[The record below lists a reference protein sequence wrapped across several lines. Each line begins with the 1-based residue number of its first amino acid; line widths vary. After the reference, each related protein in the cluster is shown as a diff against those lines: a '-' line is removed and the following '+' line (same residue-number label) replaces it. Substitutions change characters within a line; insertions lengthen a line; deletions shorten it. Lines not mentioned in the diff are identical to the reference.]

1 MPYTAAFPKALG
13 TGIVIQSEL
22 PIDTQLMGKLNAF
35 IEHYE
40 AVLSRFR
47 NDSLVT
53 AMSHAVHGGAFEFP
67 QWALPLF
74 ELYDRLVAL
83 SDGAIDPCIGEDL
96 IRLGYGADMRFTV
109 EPDAA
114 QHLGS
119 LHGRP
124 TWQGDVERHGT
135 TLITHKAVS
144 LDFGACG
151 KGYLVD
157 LLISLIDGSYGD
169 DFNVA
174 HCTDSTDN
182 ADTANVVDK
191 TGINKLSHCDPNDCD
206 SSDRKSMPPDDS
218 SSWPKP
224 ISTANPLPRIIL
236 AAMSHADPT
245 PHTNPA
251 SHGSSANETSYYTAD
266 DNDAHLGDIS
276 PSEGLSPLSSPSR
289 QTLSQLVIDA
299 GGDLYIRSDD
309 PIAIA
314 LENPWNTDEA
324 VGSAQIARGSFCASA
339 PSRRNWGTMH
349 RLHHLLNAID
359 GLPVNDVEASWVSVN
374 LEKAHDNSQS
384 GQPHNRHALHHQTSN
399 SHEQDRE
406 PHNRRSQDDLSGIE
420 QNQCPTATADG
431 IATALF
437 VCDPAKLASAFG
449 FDCAVLYADGRAAM
463 SKGFPGEFF
472 TERRE

>member
-1 MPYTAAFPKALG
+1 MSNPNQHMPYTAAFPKALG

-157 LLISLIDGSYGD
+157 LLTALIDGYYGD

-191 TGINKLSHCDPNDCD
+191 AGINKLSHCDPNDRD

-224 ISTANPLPRIIL
+224 VSTTNPLLRITL
-236 AAMSHADPT
+236 TAMSHTDPT

-251 SHGSSANETSYYTAD
+251 SPGSSANETSYYTAD
-266 DNDAHLGDIS
+266 DNDAPLCDIFAFGRPISAVKPVTSNPVPTRYRCGRRLIYSIGRSHRHRTRKSLEYRRGRGKRANRKRLVLRLRPQPPELGNNAS
-276 PSEGLSPLSSPSR
+276 ASS
-289 QTLSQLVIDA
+289 
-299 GGDLYIRSDD
+299 
-309 PIAIA
+309 
-314 LENPWNTDEA
+314 
-324 VGSAQIARGSFCASA
+324 SAQRHRWPPRQRRGGIMGKRQPRKSAR
-339 PSRRNWGTMH
+339 
-349 RLHHLLNAID
+349 
-359 GLPVNDVEASWVSVN
+359 
-374 LEKAHDNSQS
+374 
-384 GQPHNRHALHHQTSN
+384 
-399 SHEQDRE
+399 
-406 PHNRRSQDDLSGIE
+406 
-420 QNQCPTATADG
+420 
-431 IATALF
+431 
-437 VCDPAKLASAFG
+437 
-449 FDCAVLYADGRAAM
+449 
-463 SKGFPGEFF
+463 
-472 TERRE
+472 